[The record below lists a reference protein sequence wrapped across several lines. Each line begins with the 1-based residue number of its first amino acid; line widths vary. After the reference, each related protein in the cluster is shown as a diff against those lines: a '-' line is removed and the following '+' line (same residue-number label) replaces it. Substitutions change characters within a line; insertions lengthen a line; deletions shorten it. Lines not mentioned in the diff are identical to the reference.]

1 MGTRMKS
8 KLSKVLHRAGGKT
21 LVELV
26 TDQALQLA
34 APGSIAV
41 VVGHQGE
48 VVRKTL
54 ASRGVRFAEQREQ
67 KGTGHAMLM
76 CREALE
82 NAGEFLLVLY
92 GDVPLLKMATLERL
106 IEMQAKSKAAAT
118 VLTCKLADPTG
129 YGRIVRNSDGGVAA
143 GSIEKIV
150 EHKAATAEQRAIQE
164 INSGIYCFRTA
175 LLWNNLATIEP
186 NPASGEYYL
195 TDMVELLNKQ
205 GHTVA
210 AMLLDDETELLGI
223 NTKAELAV
231 ADRVLRE
238 RKTLEL
244 MLAGV
249 TIEKPE
255 TVTIDMDVRIGQD
268 TLIEAFA
275 QVLGKTVIGDDCRVG
290 ACSIVRDSK
299 LAAGVVIEAFSH
311 VVDSQMDGGA
321 RVGPYGRLRMN
332 AHLNEGAVVGNFVEL
347 KKTTLGKGSKAQHL
361 SYLGDST
368 IGAKANIGAGTI
380 TCNYDGVNKHET
392 HIADGAFI
400 GSNSTL
406 VAPIE
411 IGEASYVAA
420 GSVITKNVGPDTL
433 AFGRAQ
439 QVEKPGW
446 ASRRKK

>member
-1 MGTRMKS
+1 
-8 KLSKVLHRAGGKT
+8 
-21 LVELV
+21 
-26 TDQALQLA
+26 
-34 APGSIAV
+34 
-41 VVGHQGE
+41 
-48 VVRKTL
+48 
-54 ASRGVRFAEQREQ
+54 
-67 KGTGHAMLM
+67 
-76 CREALE
+76 
-82 NAGEFLLVLY
+82 LY

-106 IEMQAKSKAAAT
+106 IDTQTKSGAAAT
-118 VLTCKLADPTG
+118 VLTCKLADPAG
-129 YGRIVRNSDGGVAA
+129 YGRIVRKADGGIAA
-143 GSIEKIV
+143 IV

-164 INSGIYCFRTA
+164 INSGIYCFRTE

-195 TDMVELLNKQ
+195 TDMVELLNQQ

-255 TVTIDMDVRIGQD
+255 TVTIEMYVRIGQD

-275 QVLGKTVIGDDCRVG
+275 QVLGKTEIGDDCRVG

-299 LAAGVVIEAFSH
+299 LAAGAVVEAFSH
-311 VVDSQMDGGA
+311 VVDSQMDAGS

-332 AHLNEGAVVGNFVEL
+332 AHLAEGAVVGNFVEL
-347 KKTTLGKGSKAQHL
+347 KKTKLGKGSKAQHL
-361 SYLGDST
+361 AYLGDAT

-380 TCNYDGVNKHET
+380 TCNYDGVNKHGT
-392 HIADGAFI
+392 VIADGAFI

-406 VAPIE
+406 VAPIA

-446 ASRRKK
+446 ASRRKKAAAK